1 MNYWGRN
8 EGIQTA
14 PKITDGNFLTSS
26 TLCMKTISLFSNI
39 QIKKKSHCS
48 VLAIIP
54 SSLHLCIFVPFH
66 PLYPSTFTLHFWSL
80 KCFKC
85 L

>member
-8 EGIQTA
+8 EGIQTV

-26 TLCMKTISLFSNI
+26 TLFMKISSLFSNI
-39 QIKKKSHCS
+39 QIKKEPPLSIS
-48 VLAIIP
+48 YYSFIP
-54 SSLHLCIFVPFH
+54 SSLYICTLSPSLSVHLYSPF
-66 PLYPSTFTLHFWSL
+66 LVL
-80 KCFKC
+80 KV

>member
-26 TLCMKTISLFSNI
+26 TLCMKIISLFSNI
-39 QIKKKSHCS
+39 QIKKKKESLFS
-48 VLAIIP
+48 ISYYSFIP
-54 SSLHLCIFVPFH
+54 SSLYICTLSPSLSFHLYSPF
-66 PLYPSTFTLHFWSL
+66 LVL
-80 KCFKC
+80 KV